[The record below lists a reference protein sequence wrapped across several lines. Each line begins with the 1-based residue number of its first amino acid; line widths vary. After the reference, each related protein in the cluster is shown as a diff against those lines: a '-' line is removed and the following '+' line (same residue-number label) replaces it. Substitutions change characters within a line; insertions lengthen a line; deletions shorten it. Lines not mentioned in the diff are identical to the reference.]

1 MGVGRLAAVEGG
13 DLASDSDQIRALVHD
28 YALAMDNTDI
38 AAFSDLFVTDGS
50 LVVRALGREQ
60 PLGVFR
66 GPGPDGVG
74 MIAAMLSDL
83 YAATLHHI
91 TTHQATV
98 DGDAAVGTTY
108 CLAYHVLAGDAG
120 DVLETIGVRYEE
132 EFVRTAAGWRMRE
145 RNATRLWA
153 QTTPLPAGP
162 LAVDRA
168 AGEARRALRS
178 DSRD

>member
-1 MGVGRLAAVEGG
+1 MRVGRLATVES
-13 DLASDSDQIRALVHD
+13 DRLASDGEQIRALVHD
-28 YALAMDNTDI
+28 YALAMDNADT
-38 AAFSDLFVTDGS
+38 AAFSDLFVADGS
-50 LVVRALGREQ
+50 LVVWALGRDE

-74 MIAAMLSDL
+74 MIARMLGDL

-91 TTHQATV
+91 TTHRATI
-98 DGDAAVGTTY
+98 DGDAATGTTY
-108 CLAYHVLAGDAG
+108 CLAYHVLAGDEG

-132 EFVRTAAGWRMRE
+132 AFVRTAAGWRMRE

-153 QTTPLPAGP
+153 QTTPAPARA

-168 AGEARRALRS
+168 AGAARREQRS
-178 DSRD
+178 ASVD